1 MTRSR
6 ILKLRNYESTK
17 FYIFFSFLQDRR
29 FFHLRNFLLDFQVEV
44 IMALTTVQATQT
56 RMTALMTTTFDGD
69 PSQSA
74 CQVRLK
80 LKISY
85 YFLLITNWNMVKPKE
100 NFRSNALSYHNL
112 LSNRDSSGNN
122 IYISFYFHYALL
134 MNISDFWKWLK

>member
-1 MTRSR
+1 MQCTLLESR
-6 ILKLRNYESTK
+6 FI
-17 FYIFFSFLQDRR
+17 
-29 FFHLRNFLLDFQVEV
+29 HLTNFLLDFQVEV

-56 RMTALMTTTFDGD
+56 KMTALMTTTFDGD

-85 YFLLITNWNMVKPKE
+85 NFLLICTETNWNMVKPKE
-100 NFRSNALSYHNL
+100 NFRSNALSYHNP
-112 LSNRDSSGNN
+112 LSNRDSSGHN
-122 IYISFYFHYALL
+122 IYISSFYFHYALS